1 MRRFADLVARL
12 SAVFAVIASVLLA
25 AAVLVT
31 CYMMARRYYGYSSFW
46 EVEAAIYMIVA
57 AIFMA
62 SPHTLR
68 TGGHV
73 AVDFIPHMLGNG
85 PVGRAYRLM
94 LQLVGLAVC
103 LCLMWLGWNLTMSAV
118 ASGER
123 SISMWRPLKWP
134 LYAML
139 PLGMGLTA
147 LQYLCLMV
155 YPDDVAEKQHAD
167 APGAPRD
174 GGLPR

>member
-1 MRRFADLVARL
+1 MRRFADFVARM
-12 SAVFAVIASVLLA
+12 SAIFAVIASVLLA

-31 CYMMARRYYGYSSFW
+31 CYMMARRYFGYSSYW

-73 AVDFIPHMLGNG
+73 AVDFVPHMLGNG
-85 PVGRAYRLM
+85 PVGRAYRLL
-94 LQLVGLAVC
+94 LQLVGLGVC
-103 LCLMWLGWNLTMSAV
+103 LCLMWLGWNLTMTAL
-118 ASGER
+118 ANNER

-139 PLGMGLTA
+139 PMGMGLTA
-147 LQYLCLMV
+147 LQYICLMI
-155 YPDDVAEKQHAD
+155 YPDIVGNDEDAAEG
-167 APGAPRD
+167 PG
-174 GGLPR
+174 GGIAS